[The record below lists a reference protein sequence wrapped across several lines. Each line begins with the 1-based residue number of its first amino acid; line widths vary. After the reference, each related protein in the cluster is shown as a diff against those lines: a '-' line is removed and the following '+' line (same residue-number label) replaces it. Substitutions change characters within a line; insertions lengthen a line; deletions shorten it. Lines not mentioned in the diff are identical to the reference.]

1 MTERRGVPPP
11 PKAESE
17 RVAKL
22 IGQQR
27 RQVNQSDE
35 SLQKQNIFLVFI
47 LCYIFRSS
55 NFFTVACLQC
65 WNEHTQPMKSGG
77 FLNHSDISLLW
88 HTWPKRLVC
97 FSLLIDC
104 LLIISISLP
113 FMCTIGCISI
123 TAVYNIYIK
132 MLHVETMTFIMV
144 LQKECRIFLKRITDL
159 AIVSIWSAQLIVLI
173 KWWKTWI
180 SLFCVKVR
188 TRRSKHGYSTREQ
201 LFLFTV
207 QSWLGGLLHIS
218 MNKIYVYHSYTIAM
232 EYNFYHHVI

>member
-35 SLQKQNIFLVFI
+35 SLQKQKTKKIFFT
-47 LCYIFRSS
+47 LCYICRSS

-65 WNEHTQPMKSGG
+65 WNEHTLPMKSGG
-77 FLNHSDISLLW
+77 FLNLSDISLLW

-113 FMCTIGCISI
+113 FLRTIGCISI
-123 TAVYNIYIK
+123 TAVYNIYYNAACWN
-132 MLHVETMTFIMV
+132 HDFHNGTP
-144 LQKECRIFLKRITDL
+144 KRM
-159 AIVSIWSAQLIVLI
+159 Q
-173 KWWKTWI
+173 
-180 SLFCVKVR
+180 
-188 TRRSKHGYSTREQ
+188 
-201 LFLFTV
+201 
-207 QSWLGGLLHIS
+207 
-218 MNKIYVYHSYTIAM
+218 
-232 EYNFYHHVI
+232 NFS

>member
-65 WNEHTQPMKSGG
+65 WNEHTLPMKSGG
-77 FLNHSDISLLW
+77 FLNLSDISLLW

-97 FSLLIDC
+97 LSLLIQIAC
-104 LLIISISLP
+104 WSFLYLCHLCALLVVSQSQP
-113 FMCTIGCISI
+113 YT
-123 TAVYNIYIK
+123 IYIT
-132 MLHVETMTFIMV
+132 MLHVETMIFIMV
-144 LQKECRIFLKRITDL
+144 LQKECRIFLKRIIDL

-207 QSWLGGLLHIS
+207 QSWLGG
-218 MNKIYVYHSYTIAM
+218 
-232 EYNFYHHVI
+232 

>member
-1 MTERRGVPPP
+1 MLKWAYT
-11 PKAESE
+11 
-17 RVAKL
+17 L
-22 IGQQR
+22 
-27 RQVNQSDE
+27 
-35 SLQKQNIFLVFI
+35 
-47 LCYIFRSS
+47 
-55 NFFTVACLQC
+55 
-65 WNEHTQPMKSGG
+65 PMKSGG
-77 FLNHSDISLLW
+77 FWNHSDFSLLW

-123 TAVYNIYIK
+123 TAVYNIYYNAACWN
-132 MLHVETMTFIMV
+132 HDFHNGTP
-144 LQKECRIFLKRITDL
+144 KRMQNFSYWSSNSL
-159 AIVSIWSAQLIVLI
+159 NWSAQLIVLI

-188 TRRSKHGYSTREQ
+188 TRRSKHGYSTGEQ

-218 MNKIYVYHSYTIAM
+218 MNKIYVYHCYTIAT
-232 EYNFYHHVI
+232 EYNFYDHVI